1 MYDTRA
7 RICHEALETL
17 REHFGERCLEPV
29 RSAIRVKE
37 APSQGQTLFEY
48 AADSNVLKDYERVV
62 QLLLAESTATQS
74 IAVAG

>member
-17 REHFGERCLEPV
+17 REHFGDRCLQPV

-48 AADSNVLKDYERVV
+48 AADSNALRDYQLVV
-62 QLLLAESTATQS
+62 DQLLTESTLAADFA
-74 IAVAG
+74 AVG